1 MSDEARYGTEEPRP
15 KRQPRGLLP
24 PGLVDLV
31 GPPLKV
37 GAMTGT
43 IGVFSGIAAGIIRD
57 STPAL
62 FAVASGIQWFAL
74 GSSYWLSRSVVMAAW
89 GGEEKLSNSS
99 KIQASALAGGTA
111 GMVGGL
117 IRGPKNIIPGVI
129 VFSLIGGTGQ
139 AFVNAAQGRPEVT
152 EKKKSIFESSWSPL
166 KKLSDD
172 EYRDMIDE
180 KMLRIDAEIALID
193 EKIVELRAAKA
204 AAPPPPPKDA
214 PQPPDAHFFDSDLP
228 KYAILPHTW
237 GPDEVTFQEW
247 LLWQEDEIGSRKRT
261 NSKRGFQKIANT
273 CRIAR
278 QEGISHVWVDTN
290 CIDKKSSAE
299 LSEAINS
306 MFAWYRGASI
316 CYVYLEDLESGGAAR
331 ADLRH
336 CRWFTRGWTLQE
348 LLAPADMT
356 FYDGTW
362 EPIGTKETLAY
373 PIASIT
379 GIDVDVL
386 MYPQT
391 LSSACVAKRMSW
403 ASNRQTTRTEDT
415 AYCLLGIFQ
424 IHMPLLYGEG
434 HEAFRRLQE
443 EIMKVST
450 DQSLF
455 AWDWTEKTMD
465 PRRDLW
471 VTLLAPHPSAFS
483 GCGQVVKC
491 RTAADDN
498 WSVGKE
504 FTMTNLGLSMT
515 LPLIKTAS
523 STTVY
528 AAINCK
534 HDIKNHDDTV
544 ETAGEPADPAGQCVD
559 ARPVCRAPPTATA
572 AAWPQFFCLGLVLPS
587 LLRAA
592 GFQDVKILSE
602 TGPASVRRRARKGA
616 RIAVPAFLV

>member
-1 MSDEARYGTEEPRP
+1 
-15 KRQPRGLLP
+15 
-24 PGLVDLV
+24 
-31 GPPLKV
+31 
-37 GAMTGT
+37 
-43 IGVFSGIAAGIIRD
+43 
-57 STPAL
+57 
-62 FAVASGIQWFAL
+62 
-74 GSSYWLSRSVVMAAW
+74 
-89 GGEEKLSNSS
+89 
-99 KIQASALAGGTA
+99 
-111 GMVGGL
+111 
-117 IRGPKNIIPGVI
+117 
-129 VFSLIGGTGQ
+129 
-139 AFVNAAQGRPEVT
+139 
-152 EKKKSIFESSWSPL
+152 
-166 KKLSDD
+166 
-172 EYRDMIDE
+172 
-180 KMLRIDAEIALID
+180 
-193 EKIVELRAAKA
+193 
-204 AAPPPPPKDA
+204 
-214 PQPPDAHFFDSDLP
+214 
-228 KYAILPHTW
+228 
-237 GPDEVTFQEW
+237 
-247 LLWQEDEIGSRKRT
+247 
-261 NSKRGFQKIANT
+261 
-273 CRIAR
+273 
-278 QEGISHVWVDTN
+278 
-290 CIDKKSSAE
+290 
-299 LSEAINS
+299 

-316 CYVYLEDLESGGAAR
+316 CYVHLEDLKPGGTR
-331 ADLRH
+331 VDLRQ

-356 FYDGTW
+356 FYDSTW

-373 PIASIT
+373 SIASIT

-386 MYPQT
+386 IYPQT

-403 ASNRQTTRTEDT
+403 ASSRQTTRTEDT

-498 WSVGKE
+498 WSLVKE

-515 LPLIKTAS
+515 LPLIRTAS

-544 ETAGEPADPAGQCVD
+544 ICIPLWTTSFTSTFGRHRSRPQANLPIPLANVSMPARYAARRRQQASRGSSLVSVSYFPRFSELPGFKMSRSFQKQVLPAYDVERGRTPELLFQLFSCNDALTSWQVGDDAEADPQEYLQ
-559 ARPVCRAPPTATA
+559 TA
-572 AAWPQFFCLGLVLPS
+572 AHASKTFAGKEVHAFCVNLVHHGSSFNGPNGAGAKPRRWCLIIMWCEASGWKRVFFKEDKGKKVSPEAGKRFMDFLLETSWFALHGDTAACDGLKVEVGMKHDPP
-587 LLRAA
+587 RD
-592 GFQDVKILSE
+592 GYCPV
-602 TGPASVRRRARKGA
+602 
-616 RIAVPAFLV
+616 VPLYFDKDY

>member
-1 MSDEARYGTEEPRP
+1 M
-15 KRQPRGLLP
+15 LLP
-24 PGLVDLV
+24 EFKCPSRISNGATSQRSSPTGS
-31 GPPLKV
+31 GP
-37 GAMTGT
+37 A
-43 IGVFSGIAAGIIRD
+43 
-57 STPAL
+57 
-62 FAVASGIQWFAL
+62 
-74 GSSYWLSRSVVMAAW
+74 
-89 GGEEKLSNSS
+89 
-99 KIQASALAGGTA
+99 
-111 GMVGGL
+111 
-117 IRGPKNIIPGVI
+117 
-129 VFSLIGGTGQ
+129 TGQ
-139 AFVNAAQGRPEVT
+139 F
-152 EKKKSIFESSWSPL
+152 IY
-166 KKLSDD
+166 KLCTM
-172 EYRDMIDE
+172 R
-180 KMLRIDAEIALID
+180 LINTSTLQLED
-193 EKIVELRAAKA
+193 
-204 AAPPPPPKDA
+204 
-214 PQPPDAHFFDSDLP
+214 FFDSDLP
-228 KYAILPHTW
+228 KYAILSHTW
-237 GPDEVTFQEW
+237 GTDEVTFQEW
-247 LLWQEDEIGSRKRT
+247 LLWQEDDLGSRKRIH
-261 NSKRGFQKIANT
+261 SKRGFQKISNT

-316 CYVYLEDLESGGAAR
+316 CYVHLEDLEPGGGGGGGVSKAN
-331 ADLRH
+331 LRQ

-386 MYPQT
+386 IYPQT

-403 ASNRQTTRTEDT
+403 ASSRQTTRTEDT

-491 RTAADDN
+491 KTGADDN
-498 WSVGKE
+498 WSLGKE

-515 LPLIKTAS
+515 LPLIRTAS

-534 HDIKNHDDTV
+534 HDVKNHDDTV
-544 ETAGEPADPAGQCVD
+544 ICIPLWTTSFTSTFGRHRSRPQANLPIPLANVSVPVRYARHPGSASYFPRFSELPGFKMSRSFQKQVLPEYDSERGAPELLFQLFSCNDALESWQVGDDADADPQEYIQTAAHASKTFAGKEVHAFCVNLVNHNNNNNIIINGGGRNGGRARRWCLIIMWCEASRWKRVFFREDKGKNVSPD
-559 ARPVCRAPPTATA
+559 ARKRFMDYLLETSWFSLPGDTAT
-572 AAWPQFFCLGLVLPS
+572 CDGLKVEVGLKHDPP
-587 LLRAA
+587 RN
-592 GFQDVKILSE
+592 GYCPV
-602 TGPASVRRRARKGA
+602 
-616 RIAVPAFLV
+616 VPLYFDKDDG

>member
-1 MSDEARYGTEEPRP
+1 MRLINT
-15 KRQPRGLLP
+15 
-24 PGLVDLV
+24 
-31 GPPLKV
+31 
-37 GAMTGT
+37 
-43 IGVFSGIAAGIIRD
+43 
-57 STPAL
+57 STL
-62 FAVASGIQWFAL
+62 QL
-74 GSSYWLSRSVVMAAW
+74 
-89 GGEEKLSNSS
+89 E
-99 KIQASALAGGTA
+99 
-111 GMVGGL
+111 
-117 IRGPKNIIPGVI
+117 
-129 VFSLIGGTGQ
+129 
-139 AFVNAAQGRPEVT
+139 
-152 EKKKSIFESSWSPL
+152 
-166 KKLSDD
+166 D
-172 EYRDMIDE
+172 
-180 KMLRIDAEIALID
+180 
-193 EKIVELRAAKA
+193 
-204 AAPPPPPKDA
+204 
-214 PQPPDAHFFDSDLP
+214 FFDSDLP
-228 KYAILPHTW
+228 KYAILSHTW
-237 GPDEVTFQEW
+237 GPEEVTFQEW
-247 LLWQEDEIGSRKRT
+247 LLWQEDDLGSRKRT

-316 CYVYLEDLESGGAAR
+316 CYVYLEDLEPGGVAR
-331 ADLRH
+331 ADLRQ

-386 MYPQT
+386 IYPQT

-403 ASNRQTTRTEDT
+403 ASSRQTTRTEDT

-534 HDIKNHDDTV
+534 HDIKDDDDTV
-544 ETAGEPADPAGQCVD
+544 ICIPLWTTSFTSTFGRHRSRPQANLPIPLANVSMPARYAARRQQQQQPGRGSSVSVSYFPRFSELPGFKMSRSFQKQVLPVYDAEPDKPPELLFQLFSCNDALESWQVGDDAEADPQEYLQTAAHASKTFANKEVHAFCVNLINHGGSSSSSSSSNGIRNGNGAG
-559 ARPVCRAPPTATA
+559 AGIGRPRRWCLIIMWCEASGWKRVFFREDKGKNLSPPHVRKRFMDFLLETSWFALHGDTAT
-572 AAWPQFFCLGLVLPS
+572 CDGLKVEVGMKHDPP
-587 LLRAA
+587 RD
-592 GFQDVKILSE
+592 GYCPV
-602 TGPASVRRRARKGA
+602 
-616 RIAVPAFLV
+616 VPLYFDKDH